1 MGFDDIYLTS
11 KRNHESLHSSIAAL
25 KIDDI
30 IEEPCVISTRLQ

>member
-1 MGFDDIYLTS
+1 MGFADMYLTS
-11 KRNHESLHSSIAAL
+11 KI